1 VFEEATMRYLLKF
14 FIFCAVAAI
23 ASCGTQS
30 ENNSLVM
37 GTISLEPIAH
47 ICIHNDTLVRTEV
60 FVNGESVSVDPSETT
75 RFETQINGHFVV
87 QMNTK
92 QFEGPQATPN
102 WIEVTVHDGWLR
114 GCNVQNTVRLYS
126 TKKEYA
132 DLNIVRGDARAA
144 F

>member
-1 VFEEATMRYLLKF
+1 MRYLLKF